1 MSGVSAGR
9 PCQTRSS
16 AQPLDCHTM
25 LRFVPF
31 ALCVVVLT
39 AALIYSGSHAVPFL
53 VLAVAWPLI
62 LWVWTHIEPNAFAHY
77 VVGPTSSFLYSL
89 LLFSPLLTAA
99 IVRKWWPSLVQ
110 IGLLA
115 LVMAAFFVYAAR
127 SFG

>member
-1 MSGVSAGR
+1 
-9 PCQTRSS
+9 
-16 AQPLDCHTM
+16 M

-99 IVRKWWPSLVQ
+99 IVRKWWPALVQ
-110 IGLLA
+110 LGVIA
-115 LVMAAFFVYAAR
+115 VVVACYFADAAR
-127 SFG
+127 FFA